1 MKETS
6 VLVGRLKFIILS
18 LLGIYLFLIPVSVTD
33 EDGKTSTSL
42 PVAFLANKTLEFL
55 GNSSGLIIM
64 LLISV
69 SAILTIIYSTVFKTS
84 TKRTIT
90 NELFNVNWI
99 WVVIRILGAL
109 FAISVY
115 FNVGPGVVLNENTG
129 VMVYN
134 DLLPTLLAVF
144 FFAGLFL
151 PLLMDFGLLEFLGP
165 MFAPV
170 MRPLFKL
177 PGRSTVDNLASFIGD
192 GTVGVMITSQQ
203 YEQGFYTRREATVI
217 ATTFSVVSITFAI
230 VIAQTIGLV
239 DHFFKFYLSV
249 IIACVV
255 AAFIMPR
262 IWPLKQIPDQ
272 YSNGSTE
279 KLNEMIPKTHN
290 PLTWGFQQAT
300 DKAVVSPGL
309 KQFFI
314 NGIKTVL
321 DMWLAVLPVVM
332 AIGTLATIVAEYTP
346 LFSILGSPFVPLL
359 ELMQIPYAHEAS
371 ETLLIGFADMFLPS
385 LLISDVPSDMT
396 RFIVGALSI
405 SQLIYLSEVGGVIL
419 GSKIPVSLGK
429 LFMIYIIRTIIALP
443 IIVIMAHIFF

>member
-192 GTVGVMITSQQ
+192 GTVGVMITNQQ

-279 KLNEMIPKTHN
+279 KLNETIPKTHN

-346 LFSILGSPFVPLL
+346 LFSILGAPFVPLL